1 MKNSYWKL
9 HRGTLHT
16 RGRRG
21 IAIIVAV
28 AALTIVTGMIVPL
41 VPPALRARRQCE
53 VEEVAL
59 QAEMLRYAALQ
70 FGVLH
75 WSAEAE
81 SVEKRG
87 SIRLDE
93 NAATSGEWSV
103 KVVRLDETERY
114 RMEIAAIVH
123 AAGANENAA
132 SSIDQVKSRYE
143 IELDRSVLESLQERL
158 VTERE
163 QRGRTGSPSSIR
175 IGINSI
181 NNN

>member
-21 IAIIVAV
+21 IAIIVAI
-28 AALTIVTGMIVPL
+28 AALTIVTGMIIPL

-53 VEEVAL
+53 AEEVAL
-59 QAEMLRYAALQ
+59 QTEMLRHAALQ

-81 SVEKRG
+81 SMEKRG

-93 NAATSGEWSV
+93 NASTSGEWSV

-114 RMEIAAIVH
+114 RIEIAAVVH
-123 AAGANENAA
+123 AAGANEKSV
-132 SSIDQVKSRYE
+132 SSIAQVQSRYE
-143 IELDRSVLESLQERL
+143 IALDRSALESLQKRW
-158 VTERE
+158 VNARE
-163 QRGRTGSPSSIR
+163 QKGRTVSPRSIS
-175 IGINSI
+175 NSTNS
-181 NNN
+181 NNNN